1 VLFDKIAAIYFKISE
16 KDIYILKVKFC
27 FFVFF
32 FAITF
37 CGEIKLCKFIF

>member
-1 VLFDKIAAIYFKISE
+1 LIKLLPYILKYLK
-16 KDIYILKVKFC
+16 KGIYILKVKFC

-32 FAITF
+32 FAINF